1 MAKYLYQLGL
11 WSARRSRFIIG
22 LWTVILIKAI
32 CLGTLFA
39 GPVSDSLSIPGTDSQ
54 KALDLLDKEFPQAN
68 GGDVRL
74 IFAMPE
80 GKPLTDETTQQAVN
94 KMLDAVAKDN
104 AIISIVSPYESG
116 AISAD
121 ERIGY
126 ADITYQATAEEVSEA
141 SKTHILQSLAL
152 TRDAGIQTEVGGSV
166 EVIEQ
171 SGAGASEVIGIIIA
185 FIVLVITFRSFRVAG
200 LPIISALVGVAIGV
214 MGVNFGANF
223 FDINSE
229 GTILALML
237 GLAVGIDYSL
247 FIISRHRQQLDSG
260 MEIKESIALAT
271 ATAGSAVI
279 FAGLT
284 VIIALSSFV
293 VVNIPFFSVMGLAAS
308 FTVFISVM
316 IAITLTPAILSLA
329 GNRIRS
335 TRRNNRKPHARK
347 SKPFAY
353 RWGKFAAKFPI
364 PIVLVVMIGLGTLAL
379 PALNMKL
386 GLPDDGMSQAD
397 TSARRGYDLLSEGFG
412 PGFNGPL
419 AIAIRS
425 TNGDQIEEA
434 ATKIAGDLGT
444 MENVAAASPPMLNEA
459 GNLAIVSVTPK
470 TGPNDDLTHDLV
482 QSIREHGKQL
492 VSQAQIQLMVTGV
505 TAINIDMSDRIS
517 TAFPLF
523 GSIIIAL
530 AFILLLLVFRSVLV
544 PVKAVLG
551 FLLSLLASLGVVVS
565 VFQYGHFANLFGVAA
580 EGPVVNFLPVL
591 LTGVLFGLAMD
602 YEVFLVSRMR
612 EEYTNTG
619 QARPSVVSGLGHSG
633 RVVTAAGLIMIFVFG
648 GFILA
653 PDPKIKAIGL
663 SLTLG
668 VLIDA
673 FVVRMTLVPAI
684 MTLLGRSSWYL
695 PRWLKRILPNVDI
708 EGESVIKALE
718 SKKDIS

>member
-1 MAKYLYQLGL
+1 
-11 WSARRSRFIIG
+11 
-22 LWTVILIKAI
+22 
-32 CLGTLFA
+32 
-39 GPVSDSLSIPGTDSQ
+39 
-54 KALDLLDKEFPQAN
+54 
-68 GGDVRL
+68 
-74 IFAMPE
+74 
-80 GKPLTDETTQQAVN
+80 
-94 KMLDAVAKDN
+94 
-104 AIISIVSPYESG
+104 
-116 AISAD
+116 
-121 ERIGY
+121 
-126 ADITYQATAEEVSEA
+126 
-141 SKTHILQSLAL
+141 
-152 TRDAGIQTEVGGSV
+152 
-166 EVIEQ
+166 
-171 SGAGASEVIGIIIA
+171 
-185 FIVLVITFRSFRVAG
+185 
-200 LPIISALVGVAIGV
+200 
-214 MGVNFGANF
+214 
-223 FDINSE
+223 
-229 GTILALML
+229 
-237 GLAVGIDYSL
+237 
-247 FIISRHRQQLDSG
+247 
-260 MEIKESIALAT
+260 
-271 ATAGSAVI
+271 
-279 FAGLT
+279 
-284 VIIALSSFV
+284 
-293 VVNIPFFSVMGLAAS
+293 
-308 FTVFISVM
+308 
-316 IAITLTPAILSLA
+316 
-329 GNRIRS
+329 
-335 TRRNNRKPHARK
+335 
-347 SKPFAY
+347 
-353 RWGKFAAKFPI
+353 
-364 PIVLVVMIGLGTLAL
+364 
-379 PALNMKL
+379 MKL

-492 VSQAQIQLMVTGV
+492 ASQAQIQLMVTGV

-565 VFQYGHFANLFGVAA
+565 VFQFGHFANLFGVAA

-612 EEYTNTG
+612 EEYTHTG